1 MSSIRTKA
9 QIKLDER
16 RRKYDP
22 VKNSYKTILKILMS
36 TAKKYPIHLSGNKVI
51 YKNELDMIDDI
62 FEKILQ
68 YNIGK
73 NSLYRIIGFLKVN
86 KNTNKPKQYLISKIF
101 ENPYKMLTEYVQFIS
116 FKKCERIEMEENLPV
131 TYNDKIA
138 SWLCYVFYDQLNSF
152 YVSYGEIVKYFQEKF
167 PCNISELEKKITNI
181 YIHPSTKEK
190 IENTPGAMRYV
201 TTNHYINM
209 EKSLGDLFIDKFYQE
224 EEYDYDVKHINKFIQ
239 KMEIKMNRTLNPEQK
254 QAIIFGIKNKF
265 SIISGPPGAG
275 KSTILEIII
284 SYLISVKHIH
294 AKSTFNLAPTGL
306 AAKNLK
312 DCKGEYM
319 TIHKYI
325 YQCKNEKNKEE
336 ELESGCESD
345 TTSEL
350 GEVDSVYESDTT
362 SEDFSEN
369 NYINMINID
378 ESSMIATRLFVDFM
392 DAIKDKDCRLIMI
405 GDTNQ
410 LPPIGP
416 GKPFHDIIKSG
427 IFKMTNLKEI
437 VRSQDAPI
445 VKNAIMKMTNG
456 YIGRNDFDG
465 VSMKFIETNDFSK
478 KFLYNI
484 LNNGVHNK
492 DNTKILWSMN
502 DKDYLTSELKGKD
515 STNDFLQMRW
525 NMEYATSYQF
535 QNNKQIKLGDIIIRK
550 VNDYNGEMPHVN
562 GDVAV
567 VDNID
572 HVKREIL
579 VQYNTGENG
588 KIDKEVV
595 DFYEFS
601 ELFDLFYA
609 STVHKMQ
616 GSEVDHVVI
625 IIHTHQ
631 KMKWGKQMLYTAM
644 SRAKKSITIL
654 GSFTDFMFAQRND
667 DDFHFSYF
675 MKEFTDYEF

>member
-1 MSSIRTKA
+1 
-9 QIKLDER
+9 
-16 RRKYDP
+16 
-22 VKNSYKTILKILMS
+22 
-36 TAKKYPIHLSGNKVI
+36 
-51 YKNELDMIDDI
+51 
-62 FEKILQ
+62 
-68 YNIGK
+68 
-73 NSLYRIIGFLKVN
+73 
-86 KNTNKPKQYLISKIF
+86 
-101 ENPYKMLTEYVQFIS
+101 
-116 FKKCERIEMEENLPV
+116 
-131 TYNDKIA
+131 
-138 SWLCYVFYDQLNSF
+138 
-152 YVSYGEIVKYFQEKF
+152 
-167 PCNISELEKKITNI
+167 
-181 YIHPSTKEK
+181 
-190 IENTPGAMRYV
+190 
-201 TTNHYINM
+201 
-209 EKSLGDLFIDKFYQE
+209 
-224 EEYDYDVKHINKFIQ
+224 
-239 KMEIKMNRTLNPEQK
+239 
-254 QAIIFGIKNKF
+254 
-265 SIISGPPGAG
+265 
-275 KSTILEIII
+275 
-284 SYLISVKHIH
+284 
-294 AKSTFNLAPTGL
+294 
-306 AAKNLK
+306 
-312 DCKGEYM
+312 M